1 MNLLDLIFENEAEAS
16 CPRATRDVEFNTLN
30 RDHTIKKQNYGP
42 LNVEEPGDFW
52 SDIAKKWDTTEEAA
66 KKSRC
71 LNCVAFDLSPRMMEC
86 MPGEVSDD
94 TGLLGYCW
102 MHHFK
107 CHSARTCNTWA
118 MGGPITKNDVSLDWA
133 KKNQGSDD

>member
-1 MNLLDLIFENEAEAS
+1 MNLLDLIFENEQEAS
-16 CPRATRDVEFNTLN
+16 CPRATRDVEYNTLN
-30 RDHTIKKQNYGP
+30 RDYTVKNHNYGP
-42 LNVEEPGDFW
+42 LNVKEPGDFW
-52 SDIAKKWDTTEEAA
+52 SKIADKWNTTEEAA

-118 MGGPITKNDVSLDWA
+118 MGGPITKNDVSYGWD
-133 KKNQGSDD
+133 KKSNSDD